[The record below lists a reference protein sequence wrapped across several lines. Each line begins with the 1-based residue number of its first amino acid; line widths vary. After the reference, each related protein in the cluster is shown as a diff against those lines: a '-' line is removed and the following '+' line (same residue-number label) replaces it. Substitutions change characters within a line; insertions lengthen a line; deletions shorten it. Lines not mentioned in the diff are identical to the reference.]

1 MMFSRFIPLLFLA
14 PVSTVC
20 MAQATL
26 SPQAQLM
33 LRGQRP
39 ATRTGQTEATEK
51 KLTAYVT
58 LPDGTLTTCHATP
71 SELSAMAASAGATHI
86 HLTSGPQPMLDKARS
101 ETGVKRIHDGENLAQ
116 SFTGKNV
123 VVGIVD
129 AGFDYTHPAFRRP
142 SDGALRI
149 VRVWEQGTASYEGCT
164 PPAAFGYGVEMLT
177 ADAILGAQA
186 DATVNSHG
194 THVAAIAAGSD
205 TFMDGAWQGVA
216 PDADIVL
223 VGLDQSTATHADI
236 SNAVKYI
243 FDYADEVGKP
253 CVVNL
258 SLGNHDGPH
267 DGTSPFDR
275 MADDMQGPG
284 RIIVGAAGNHQ
295 KDKFHIHRSFAS
307 AEDDA
312 LRTFITHK
320 VAPTATQYGGTV
332 QLWVEKGAE
341 VEVEL
346 SAYSLFNKKDMVSV
360 PVYPAEGVQSVKLGS
375 YATGTLEVASGTD
388 PENGKLNIVVNSALT
403 SVRNNY
409 AVALTVRPKSGGDVN
424 IWADNTWLQLD
435 DKDIDG
441 FCAPADASTI
451 AEIGGTGQRILT
463 VGAYVT
469 RNDFKTL
476 SATGTLDETLG
487 GLASFSSRGPTADG
501 RTKPEIAAPGCY
513 IISAL
518 SAFDLS
524 GTKQVAY
531 TTEDTAHEY
540 GYMQGT
546 SMSAPFVAGTV
557 ATWLEANPSL
567 TPEDV
572 KRIATETARTDDFTG
587 TLPEGGNCLWGA
599 GKLDAY
605 TGLLKCIEASA
616 IPSLTQ
622 PLRMDM
628 AYCNGMLSVIFP
640 EDVASATVTVASAAG
655 AVCGKAVLTN
665 VKAGEIRSLPLAH
678 LPKGMY
684 VIRVENRH
692 GSQTVKKIL

>member
-14 PVSTVC
+14 PVTSAC
-20 MAQATL
+20 MAQTTL

-33 LRGQRP
+33 LRGQQP
-39 ATRTGQTEATEK
+39 ATRAGQAETEEK

-58 LPDGTLTTCHATP
+58 RPDGTLTTCHATP
-71 SELSAMAASAGATHI
+71 SELSAMAHSADATHV
-86 HLTSGPQPMLDKARS
+86 HLTSSPLPMLDKART
-101 ETGVKRIHDGENLAQ
+101 EAGVQRIHNGEELAR
-116 SFTGKNV
+116 SFTGKGV

-164 PPAAFGYGVEMLT
+164 PPDAFGYGVEMLT
-177 ADAILGAQA
+177 PDVILSAQA

-243 FDYADEVGKP
+243 FDYADEVDKP

-275 MADDMQGPG
+275 MADAMQGPG

-295 KDKFHIHRSFAS
+295 NDRFHIHRSFAS

-312 LRTFITHK
+312 LRTFITYK
-320 VAPTATQYGGTV
+320 VPPTTTQYGGTV
-332 QLWVEKGAE
+332 QLWAE
-341 VEVEL
+341 GGTELEVEL

-360 PVYPAEGVQSVKLGS
+360 PVYPAEGVQTVKLGS

-388 PENGKLNIVVNSALT
+388 PENGKLNVVIQSALT

-409 AVALTVRPKSGGDVN
+409 AVALTVRPKSGGNVD

-435 DKDIDG
+435 DKDIEG

-451 AEIGGTGQRILT
+451 AEIGGTGRRILT

-469 RNDFKTL
+469 RNDFQTL
-476 SATGTLDETLG
+476 TASGTLDETIGALG
-487 GLASFSSRGPTADG
+487 SFSSQGPTADG
-501 RTKPEIAAPGCY
+501 RIKPDLTAPGCY

-531 TTEDTAHEY
+531 TTDDASHEY

-557 ATWLEANPSL
+557 ATWLEANPEL

-572 KRIATETARTDDFTG
+572 KRIAAETARTDDYTG
-587 TLPEGGNCLWGA
+587 TLPEGGNCQWGA
-599 GKLDAY
+599 GKIDAY
-605 TGLLKCIEASA
+605 AGLLNCIETAG
-616 IPSLTQ
+616 IQSLTQ

-628 AYCNGMLSVIFP
+628 AYRDGHLTLTFP
-640 EDVASATVTVASAAG
+640 EDMPSATVTVASAAG
-655 AVCGKAVLTN
+655 TVCGKTVFTN
-665 VKAGEIRSLPLAH
+665 VRAGESRSLPLAH
-678 LPKGMY
+678 LSTGVY
-684 VIRVENRH
+684 VIQVKNHH
-692 GSQTVKKIL
+692 GSRTVKKIF